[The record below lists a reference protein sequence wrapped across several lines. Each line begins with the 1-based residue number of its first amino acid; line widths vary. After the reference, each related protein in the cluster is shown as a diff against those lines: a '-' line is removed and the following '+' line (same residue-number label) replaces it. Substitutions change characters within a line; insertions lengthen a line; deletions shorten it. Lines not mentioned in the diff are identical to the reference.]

1 MLDICAISLSVF
13 TNRQP
18 AHLYIRF
25 SVVTALLFE
34 EQTAREVDVPIG
46 GMGEGVKRATET
58 EFSEKLISKL

>member
-1 MLDICAISLSVF
+1 MLDICTISLSVF

-25 SVVTALLFE
+25 SVGLLSCLGST
-34 EQTAREVDVPIG
+34 QPEVGVPIG
-46 GMGEGVKRATET
+46 GLGKGLKRATEI